1 MQIFLALA
9 QRGNKQHEAV
19 KAMIEIFA
27 KFADGNALSQRAVCC
42 GDNADVRPVQAL
54 TPDALELAVLNRS
67 QNFRLGKSWK
77 TRPISSMWF

>member
-1 MQIFLALA
+1 
-9 QRGNKQHEAV
+9 
-19 KAMIEIFA
+19 MIEIFA
-27 KFADGNALSQRAVCC
+27 KFSDGNPLSQRAVCC